1 MRSILKENLGKLI
14 MICRNRRVKQLYSF
28 GSVNTD
34 QFNKK
39 SDIDLLVDFGEMQ
52 IEDYADNFF
61 EMCYDLEDIFGRPV
75 DLVTIRSV
83 RNPIFKEEIES
94 TKELIFDAEKEL
106 VDG

>member
-1 MRSILKENLGKLI
+1 MKSILKESLDELVT
-14 MICRNRRVKQLYSF
+14 ICKKRQVKQLYSF

-34 QFNKK
+34 QFNKE
-39 SDIDLLVDFGEMQ
+39 SDIDLLVDFGEMN

-61 EMCYDLEDIFGRPV
+61 EMCYDLEELFGRPV

-94 TKELIFDAEKEL
+94 TKQLIFDAEKEL